1 MQIRKSKPAAYFDKP
16 SMNVHAVTSQFKQ
29 FRTEVADAIREIEG
43 TDDPINPKDFAS
55 KIKNMSGGS
64 ADPFIYYKINYHPFW
79 DPEMGMDSSS
89 AISPYGFLQT
99 SAAYLNLY
107 SFICSRDD
115 GQVSPPLSRIIDLTG
130 SSVIIGDNFLGPF
143 LAFVEASRVLGFCLC
158 TKKHT
163 VSADHKGLV
172 TIGEGGFLEQILSWF
187 AAESDGSVPD
197 LSDPNAPAELAFIKK
212 TIDHLF
218 IPITEEE
225 YYALSNQTE

>member
-64 ADPFIYYKINYHPFW
+64 SDPFVYYKINYNPFW

-89 AISPYGFLQT
+89 AISPSGLLSTAGGF
-99 SAAYLNLY
+99 LNLY
-107 SFICSRDD
+107 SFIVSDN
-115 GQVSPPLSRIIDLTG
+115 GQILPP
-130 SSVIIGDNFLGPF
+130 V
-143 LAFVEASRVLGFCLC
+143 SRVLNLDGSSDFKDDESMYAFLFGMENEWTVGFCLC
-158 TKKHT
+158 TKKHSVAT
-163 VSADHKGLV
+163 SRRGFVEV
-172 TIGEGGFLEQILSWF
+172 GEGGIYEQIMSALT
-187 AAESDGSVPD
+187 ELDPGSVPD
-197 LSDPNAPAELAFIKK
+197 SSNPEASESLAFFKK
-212 TIDHLF
+212 IIDHLF

-225 YYALSNQTE
+225 YYALSNPTE

>member
-1 MQIRKSKPAAYFDKP
+1 MQIRKSKSAAYFDKP

-64 ADPFIYYKINYHPFW
+64 SDPFIYYKVNYDPFW

-89 AISPYGFLQT
+89 AVSPGGFLET
-99 SAAYLNLY
+99 TAAYLNLY

-115 GQVSPPLSRIIDLTG
+115 GQVSPPLSRILDLTG
-130 SSVIIGDNFLGPF
+130 SSDLLGDSLLSPF
-143 LAFVEASRVLGFCLC
+143 LNMVEGEHILGFCLC

-163 VSADHKGLV
+163 ISADWKGLV
-172 TIGEGGFLEQILSWF
+172 TIGEGGLFEQILTVF
-187 AAESDGSVPD
+187 AAGDGGSVPD
-197 LSDPNAPAELAFIKK
+197 LSNPEISAELAFFKK
-212 TIDHLF
+212 AIDHLF

-225 YYALSNQTE
+225 YYALSNPPE

>member
-64 ADPFIYYKINYHPFW
+64 SDPFIYYKINYHPFW

-89 AISPYGFLQT
+89 AISPAGFLQT

-107 SFICSRDD
+107 SFIFSRDD
-115 GQVSPPLSRIIDLTG
+115 GQVSPPLSRILDLTG
-130 SSVIIGDNFLGPF
+130 SSDLLGDSFLNPF
-143 LAFVEASRVLGFCLC
+143 LAMVEGERILGFCLC

-163 VSADHKGLV
+163 ISADHKGLL
-172 TIGEGGFLEQILSWF
+172 TIGEGGLWEQILSVI
-187 AAESDGSVPD
+187 AADNGGSVPD
-197 LSDPNAPAELAFIKK
+197 LSDPNAPAELVFFKK

-225 YYALSNQTE
+225 YYALSNLTE

>member
-64 ADPFIYYKINYHPFW
+64 SDPFVYYKINYDPFW

-89 AISPYGFLQT
+89 AISPYGLLGSGIGF
-99 SAAYLNLY
+99 LNLY
-107 SFICSRDD
+107 SFIVTNEEQITPPISRCL
-115 GQVSPPLSRIIDLTG
+115 QFSG
-130 SSVIIGDNFLGPF
+130 SSDLQDESSMYTFLYGMKN
-143 LAFVEASRVLGFCLC
+143 ERILGFCLC

-163 VSADHKGLV
+163 LTTNKPDFIEVA
-172 TIGEGGFLEQILSWF
+172 EGGIHEQLTSF
-187 AAESDGSVPD
+187 VLQESPD
-197 LSDPNAPAELAFIKK
+197 LDLSKPELSEALVFIKK
-212 TIDHLF
+212 ALDHLF
-218 IPITEEE
+218 VPITEEE
-225 YYALSNQTE
+225 YYALSNPTE